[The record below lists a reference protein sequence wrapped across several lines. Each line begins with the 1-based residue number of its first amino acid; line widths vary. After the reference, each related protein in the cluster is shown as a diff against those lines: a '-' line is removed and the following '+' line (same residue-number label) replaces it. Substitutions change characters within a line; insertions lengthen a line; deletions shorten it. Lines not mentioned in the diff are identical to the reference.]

1 MMPPV
6 PVCRS
11 IVGLLLIAA
20 LAGCNTQAG
29 VAEPPRVARVAR
41 VEPATAQGVSVYP
54 GEVHARY
61 ESALG
66 FRVAGKISARR
77 VDVGAHVSKGQV
89 LAELD
94 PRDLELASASARASL
109 ASAQAAL
116 QLARSEHERYKALFE
131 RRFVSQFDLEAKTNA
146 LEAAKAHV
154 AEARAALDTAR
165 NQTGY
170 AELRADADGV
180 ITAVSGEVGQVVGTG
195 QPVVTLAHDGASEVE
210 IDVPE
215 QAVAQLKTGDA
226 ARVEFW
232 TDSGKLHEGKVREI
246 APGADP
252 TTRTYQVRV
261 SISDAEA
268 KPRLGQTA
276 RVYFASGA
284 RDGQFLVPLS
294 ALYEKAGEPA
304 IWQVDTRSAK
314 VHLAPVTVEQ
324 YAETGAL
331 ISQGL
336 VADAWIVTAGV
347 HRLREGEVINPIDSL
362 NRRVTF

>member
-1 MMPPV
+1 MMRPV

-11 IVGLLLIAA
+11 IPGLLIIAA

-116 QLARSEHERYKALFE
+116 QLARSEHERYKTLFE

-170 AELRADADGV
+170 AELRADAV
-180 ITAVSGEVGQVVGTG
+180 I
-195 QPVVTLAHDGASEVE
+195 
-210 IDVPE
+210 
-215 QAVAQLKTGDA
+215 
-226 ARVEFW
+226 
-232 TDSGKLHEGKVREI
+232 
-246 APGADP
+246 
-252 TTRTYQVRV
+252 
-261 SISDAEA
+261 
-268 KPRLGQTA
+268 
-276 RVYFASGA
+276 
-284 RDGQFLVPLS
+284 
-294 ALYEKAGEPA
+294 
-304 IWQVDTRSAK
+304 
-314 VHLAPVTVEQ
+314 
-324 YAETGAL
+324 
-331 ISQGL
+331 
-336 VADAWIVTAGV
+336 
-347 HRLREGEVINPIDSL
+347 
-362 NRRVTF
+362 RRP